1 MSPQAESSLSLCP
14 VGGVAIL
21 RGPTNP
27 LFFCQLKRIKREPTK
42 IFKILAKRKEEILK
56 KKRFGF
62 SVLVS
67 CSCSYVSCFKIFYF
81 DIYTCRVEIY
91 PQSPICGAVPQYF
104 NTKATVTIPIIRH
117 ETPIFLILNCN
128 FCNKFRKRES
138 IYDKFILKN
147 GNN

>member
-1 MSPQAESSLSLCP
+1 MKKCKQLEKLKKVEMSPQAESSLSLCP

-42 IFKILAKRKEEILK
+42 IFKILAKRKEEIQ

-67 CSCSYVSCFKIFYF
+67 CSCSYVSCFKILYF
-81 DIYTCRVEIY
+81 DIYTCRDI
-91 PQSPICGAVPQYF
+91 SAIADMWSCATIFQY
-104 NTKATVTIPIIRH
+104 KSH
-117 ETPIFLILNCN
+117 
-128 FCNKFRKRES
+128 S
-138 IYDKFILKN
+138 HYS
-147 GNN
+147 NNPARNANISHFKLQLL

>member
-42 IFKILAKRKEEILK
+42 IFNILAKRKEEILK
-56 KKRFGF
+56 KG
-62 SVLVS
+62 LVS
-67 CSCSYVSCFKIFYF
+67 PFQFLVYVHMYLASKFFTSIF
-81 DIYTCRVEIY
+81 ILAEIY

-128 FCNKFRKRES
+128 FCNKFRRKGS
-138 IYDKFILKN
+138 IYDKFILKKRK
-147 GNN
+147 

>member
-62 SVLVS
+62 SVLVC
-67 CSCSYVSCFKIFYF
+67 CSCSYMYLASKFFTSIF
-81 DIYTCRVEIY
+81 IPAEIY

-128 FCNKFRKRES
+128 FCNKFRRKGS
-138 IYDKFILKN
+138 I
-147 GNN
+147 

>member
-1 MSPQAESSLSLCP
+1 MPSGRGGHPQGTHKSPFLL
-14 VGGVAIL
+14 
-21 RGPTNP
+21 PTEKNKKGTDQD
-27 LFFCQLKRIKREPTK
+27 FQNFSEKKGRN
-42 IFKILAKRKEEILK
+42 FEE
-56 KKRFGF
+56 KRFGF

-67 CSCSYVSCFKIFYF
+67 CSCSYVSCFKNFYF

>member
-42 IFKILAKRKEEILK
+42 IFKFLAKRKEEILWK
-56 KKRFGF
+56 KG
-62 SVLVS
+62 LVS
-67 CSCSYVSCFKIFYF
+67 PFQFLVHVHMYLASKFLTSIF
-81 DIYTCRVEIY
+81 ILAEIY

-128 FCNKFRKRES
+128 FCNKFRRKGS
-138 IYDKFILKN
+138 IYDKFILKKRK
-147 GNN
+147 

>member
-42 IFKILAKRKEEILK
+42 IFKILSKRKEEILK
-56 KKRFGF
+56 KKNG
-62 SVLVS
+62 LVFPFQFLV
-67 CSCSYVSCFKIFYF
+67 YVHIYLASKFFTSIF
-81 DIYTCRVEIY
+81 ILAEIY

-138 IYDKFILKN
+138 IYDKFILKKRK
-147 GNN
+147 